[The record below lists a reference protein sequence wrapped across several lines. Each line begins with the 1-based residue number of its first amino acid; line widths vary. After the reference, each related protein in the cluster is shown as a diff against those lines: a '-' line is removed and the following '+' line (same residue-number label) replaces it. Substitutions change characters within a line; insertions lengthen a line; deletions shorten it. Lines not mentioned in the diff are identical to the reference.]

1 MMKFLLSKHSR
12 SIFIF
17 ALLSLFMCMAAGKV
31 YAEERN
37 PVVKIDNTSYT
48 SSGTEVTLRLWMFN
62 WKYAVPNTK
71 KYNAR
76 FTGDVSLYIDDKEVG
91 KLNSMWGLISGSS
104 YTFFKDEPGIVGKS
118 SDINLDG
125 TNVGTAQF
133 QDLKSVQTCPYNNN
147 TTENSWYTVD
157 LKLSFN
163 KSFSYYGHKITVK
176 GKWQDQSS
184 GSVVEKNVTLAN
196 DINGFVRPIN
206 LKVQPSGDNM
216 VFSWKQQG
224 YNNNASTL
232 GKWIVY
238 KREDGNNVKL
248 GEVAA
253 NEHSLSIEK
262 KQYSCSNGYIMTF
275 LPNVCEG
282 EETVCGLTTSLAAT
296 GHQIN
301 DDDIC
306 QMCGHSFF
314 RYHTSDG
321 NIVDIS
327 GKDFGANVVSH
338 EVVDGECVIEFDA
351 PITKIPQYAFKTTKL
366 VGELRIPNTVTSIQ
380 DYAFNLCTG
389 LTGNLV
395 IPNSVTEI
403 GNNAFYKCTGFN
415 GTLTLSSNLKTIG
428 DNAFYECSGF
438 TGSLTLPNSVTT
450 IGRSAFIF
458 CNSFTNLELPKA
470 LSAIPY
476 QAFRNCSGLSG
487 NLVIPDGVTEI
498 GEYAFY
504 GCPGFKGTL
513 KLSSNLKTIGKYAF
527 YSCSGFTKIEFPE
540 TMSLNVIPEWTFWGC
555 TSLSGNL
562 VIPNS
567 VTKIGDNAFYNCKGF
582 NGTLTLSNNL
592 KVIGENAFEQCS
604 GFTGALTLPNSLT
617 TIESMTF
624 MGCSG
629 FTGNLTIPNSVT
641 TIGSYAFNNCS
652 GFTGDLI
659 IPNSVTKIGNEAFSD
674 CSGFTGNL
682 TISNSVTT
690 IGNYTF
696 FRCSGFTGD
705 LIIPNSVT
713 TIGIEAFSY
722 CSEFKGNL
730 TIPNSV
736 TTIEERA
743 FLGCSGFTG
752 NLTIPNSVTTI
763 GPSAFLGCSGFT
775 GNLTISNSV
784 TTIGKQAFYECY
796 GFTGDLT
803 IPNSVTTI
811 ENSTFENCFGFKGK
825 LTIPNSVTTI
835 GNSAFGGCFG
845 FTGKLTIP
853 NSVTTIGNSA
863 FGGCS
868 GFTGKLTIPNSVT
881 TIGYSAFGGCSGFTG
896 DLIIPNSVTTIG
908 NLAFRGCSGFTGDLS
923 LPKSLEIVGSLSFTN
938 CKKIKTIKFQSL
950 PKVLDGS
957 LDNYINYK
965 AIFSLSDDSYI
976 SDKASGTV
984 NAISYTRVMTSNWGT
999 LVLPYPLK
1007 LTGNE
1012 PYRLYSIDN
1021 MTGEELVLKQLE
1033 GVVAA
1038 GTPCV
1043 VKRNGSEAELT
1054 FGNNK
1059 AKLNMA
1065 INDQLMDG
1073 MNFSGTYWTKDV
1085 TNGYIIAKDCF
1096 WSVAELN
1103 KSDLVKGVKV
1113 KPFRAWLDGT
1123 SPNGASQLSI
1133 CVSDTATG
1141 IGAAG
1146 TIDVLNDTATEYYD
1160 LSGKRL
1166 DEPQKGVNIV
1176 RMKSG
1181 KTMKIIIK

>member
-1 MMKFLLSKHSR
+1 
-12 SIFIF
+12 
-17 ALLSLFMCMAAGKV
+17 MCMVAGKASA
-31 YAEERN
+31 AELN
-37 PVVKIDNTSYT
+37 PVVKIDKTSYT

-62 WKYAVPNTK
+62 WKQSAFIKQY
-71 KYNAR
+71 YAR
-76 FTGDVSLYIDDKEVG
+76 FTGNVYLYIDDKEVG
-91 KLNSMWGLISGSS
+91 NLKDMWYYISGSNYKNFS
-104 YTFFKDEPGIVGKS
+104 NIASGTVVGNS
-118 SDINLDG
+118 SDINLNG
-125 TNVGTAQF
+125 TNVGTAQL
-133 QDLKSVQTCPYNNN
+133 QDFKYGQTCPYNSN
-147 TTENSWYTVD
+147 TTEDSWFTID

-176 GKWQDQSS
+176 GKWQDQGS
-184 GSVVEKNVTLAN
+184 GSLVEKDVALDN

-282 EETVCGLTTSLAAT
+282 EETVCGLTTTIAAT
-296 GHQIN
+296 GHQLK
-301 DDDIC
+301 DDIC

-321 NIVDIS
+321 NKVDIS
-327 GKDFGANVVSH
+327 RRDFGANVVSH

-592 KVIGENAFEQCS
+592 KVIGEYAFER
-604 GFTGALTLPNSLT
+604 
-617 TIESMTF
+617 
-624 MGCSG
+624 CSG
-629 FTGNLTIPNSVT
+629 FTGNLTLPNSVT
-641 TIGSYAFNNCS
+641 TIGSSAFYNCS
-652 GFTGDLI
+652 GFT
-659 IPNSVTKIGNEAFSD
+659 
-674 CSGFTGNL
+674 
-682 TISNSVTT
+682 
-690 IGNYTF
+690 
-696 FRCSGFTGD
+696 
-705 LIIPNSVT
+705 
-713 TIGIEAFSY
+713 
-722 CSEFKGNL
+722 GNL

-763 GPSAFLGCSGFT
+763 GPSAFFGCSGFK
-775 GNLTISNSV
+775 GNMTISNSV

-811 ENSTFENCFGFKGK
+811 ENSTFENCYGFK
-825 LTIPNSVTTI
+825 
-835 GNSAFGGCFG
+835 
-845 FTGKLTIP
+845 GKLTIP

-881 TIGYSAFGGCSGFTG
+881 TIGYSAFRGCSGFTG

-908 NLAFRGCSGFTGDLS
+908 NLAFSGCSRFTGDLS

-957 LDNYINYK
+957 LDNYRNYK

-976 SDKASGTV
+976 SPEATGTV
-984 NAISYTRVMTSNWGT
+984 DAISYTRKMSSDWGT
-999 LVLPYPLK
+999 LILPYPLK
-1007 LTGNE
+1007 LTGSE
-1012 PYRLYSIDN
+1012 PYRLYNIETVSDD
-1021 MTGEELVLKQLE
+1021 ELVLKQLDGE
-1033 GVVAA
+1033 GRA
-1038 GTPCV
+1038 GIPYV
-1043 VKRNGSEAELT
+1043 VKRKGSEAELT
-1054 FGNNK
+1054 FGNNY
-1059 AKLNMA
+1059 AMLNIAYTIDKPVGNMY
-1065 INDQLMDG
+1065 
-1073 MNFSGTYWTKDV
+1073 FRGTYWTKEV
-1085 TNGYIIAKDCF
+1085 NSGYVISKNSF
-1096 WSVAELN
+1096 WNVAELN

-1146 TIDVLNDTATEYYD
+1146 TIGALNDTATEYYD

-1166 DEPQKGVNIV
+1166 DEPQRGVNIV

-1181 KTMKIIIK
+1181 KTKKIIIK